1 MTGQTLGR
9 APWVT
14 AGDLDDDQRTLAER
28 IAHDWGCGAVGVSPV
43 DGAGRL
49 VGPFDLMAASPAVGR
64 AILDAAGSFRHAEL
78 ASLDREIAILVV
90 AVAEGAHFMW
100 EGHHPVALAAGLDP
114 GAAQVV
120 KAAGT
125 PRLEEPTRTVHRVAR
140 LLVTDG
146 DLDDALFD
154 EAVGRLGWRQLQELV
169 WLVGLYRA
177 LGLAMR
183 VARTPAPG
191 TGEAPGEASGE
202 HGAADE

>member
-1 MTGQTLGR
+1 MTGPTLGR

-28 IAHDWGCGAVGVSPV
+28 IALDWGCGAVGVSPV

-64 AILDAAGSFRHAEL
+64 AVLDAAGSFRHAEL
-78 ASLDREIAILVV
+78 ALVDREVAILVV
-90 AVAEGAHFMW
+90 AVAEGARFMW
-100 EGHHPVALAAGLDP
+100 EGHHPIALAAGLDP

-120 KAAGT
+120 EAGGT
-125 PRLEEPTRTVHRVAR
+125 PQLEEPTRTVHRVAR
-140 LLVTDG
+140 ALVTDG

-154 EAVGRLGWRQLQELV
+154 EAVGRLGWRELQEIV

-191 TGEAPGEASGE
+191 IVDASGE
-202 HGAADE
+202 GGAAHE